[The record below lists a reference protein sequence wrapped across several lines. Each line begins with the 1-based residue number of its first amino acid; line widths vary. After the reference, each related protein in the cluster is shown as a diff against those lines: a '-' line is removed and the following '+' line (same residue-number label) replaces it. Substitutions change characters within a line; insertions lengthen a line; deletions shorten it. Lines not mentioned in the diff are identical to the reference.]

1 MKAGFVIDRYA
12 WQKVV
17 EQLVLPP
24 FQAKDVFARFVSDRI
39 CQRTP
44 AKIEDLVSFLEECRS
59 SNPTLFEYL
68 QQRVSASILKPV
80 GRQAGLDA
88 FCQTDHHL
96 PVLEPQPP
104 KHTAEVI
111 ADMLNRQSSEYA
123 LSTRPRR
130 DYLQHVETHS
140 IELTNG
146 DPCDLNKLLRR
157 YRQYSKS
164 LIIADPYLFN
174 QKSASDVRVFIDA
187 LIKKPTTTR
196 IILLTSEFRYEKE
209 PETDFTAFRGLNV
222 ELRLVNQ
229 SIATKEMH
237 DRWVIADWTA
247 FHVGA
252 GLDSIITGHIKKT
265 TTIQVHPRLAS
276 THETYDEAFAHHE
289 WLAED
294 GQSRRFTLF

>member
-1 MKAGFVIDRYA
+1 MDTGFVIDRCA

-24 FQAKDVFARFVSDRI
+24 FQTKDVFAKFVSDRI

-44 AKIEDLVSFLEECRS
+44 ARIEDLVSFLEECRK

-80 GRQAGLDA
+80 GHVSGLDA
-88 FCQTDHHL
+88 LSQTDQHL
-96 PVLEPQPP
+96 PVLEPEPP
-104 KHTAEVI
+104 NRTLQTIVET
-111 ADMLNRQSSEYA
+111 LNRSRSEYA
-123 LSTRPRR
+123 LSTRSIH
-130 DYLQHVETHS
+130 DYRMHVESHS
-140 IELTNG
+140 IELTYG
-146 DPCDLNKLLRR
+146 DPCDVKELFRR

-174 QKSASDVRVFIDA
+174 DRFAIQLRAFIDA
-187 LIKKPTTTR
+187 LIKMPSKTH
-196 IILLTSEFRYEKE
+196 IVILTSDFRHKNSR
-209 PETDFTAFRGLNV
+209 ETDYSAFKDLNL
-222 ELRLVNQ
+222 EIRFVNRFV
-229 SIATKEMH
+229 IKDEMH

-252 GLDSIITGHIKKT
+252 GLDSFITGQIENT
-265 TTIQVHPRLAS
+265 TTIQVQPRLAS
-276 THETYDEAFAHHE
+276 THKTYDEARAHHE

-294 GQSRRFTLF
+294 EQSSKFVFR